1 MVVYVGFFF
10 QILNLL
16 FYAGVLLI
24 DSVVIVS
31 GEQQRDS
38 VVRIHVSILPQT
50 LLSSRLAH
58 NTEQSSLCYTIRI
71 CWLFIL
77 NRAVCK

>member
-71 CWLFIL
+71 CWLSIL
-77 NRAVCK
+77 NRAVCT